1 MIGTAAK
8 KPKTPTLAEMLPILG
23 MAINVPVHL
32 EKEVLSFHS
41 KKICKAPL
49 CGSWCMSPILLT
61 DDIKK
66 CTCKQCISMVVNDTC
81 TNKTA
86 LNLKG
91 ENEE

>member
-49 CGSWCMSPILLT
+49 CGIWCMSPILLT

-66 CTCKQCISMVVNDTC
+66 CTCKQCISMVVNATC

>member
-66 CTCKQCISMVVNDTC
+66 CTCKQCISMVVNATC

-91 ENEE
+91 ENEG

>member
-66 CTCKQCISMVVNDTC
+66 CTCKQCISMVVNATC

>member
-1 MIGTAAK
+1 MIGTIAK
-8 KPKTPTLAEMLPILG
+8 KPKTPTLAETLPILG

-41 KKICKAPL
+41 KKYAKAPL
-49 CGSWCMSPILLT
+49 CGNWCMSPILLT

-66 CTCKQCISMVVNDTC
+66 CTCKQCISMVVNATY
-81 TNKTA
+81 TNKTT
-86 LNLKG
+86 LDLKG

>member
-8 KPKTPTLAEMLPILG
+8 KPKTPTLAEILPILG
-23 MAINVPVHL
+23 MAVNVPVHL

-41 KKICKAPL
+41 KKYVKAPL

-66 CTCKQCISMVVNDTC
+66 CTCKQCISMVINTAC
-81 TNKTA
+81 TTKTT

>member
-8 KPKTPTLAEMLPILG
+8 KSKSSTLAEILPILG
-23 MAINVPVHL
+23 MAVNAPVHL

-41 KKICKAPL
+41 KKYIKAPL

-66 CTCKQCISMVVNDTC
+66 CTCKQCIGMVVNTTY
-81 TNKTA
+81 TNKTT
-86 LNLKG
+86 LNLEG

>member
-8 KPKTPTLAEMLPILG
+8 KPKTPTLVEMLPILG

-66 CTCKQCISMVVNDTC
+66 CTCKQCISMVVNATC

>member
-32 EKEVLSFHS
+32 EKEVLSFHN

-66 CTCKQCISMVVNDTC
+66 CTCKQCISMVVNATC